1 MPSRKQRNQ
10 QAFLDGVTVFVPH
23 KPVPKG
29 RPRMTRRGRVFT
41 PKRTLDAEAVVREA
55 WGNNKKFAGTV
66 GVVII
71 LGSDGTLINVFPHE
85 AEPQK
90 LRGDI
95 DNYVKTIM
103 DGLNGVAWDDDKQV
117 TYVVAEKGS

>member
-1 MPSRKQRNQ
+1 MPKKKNQ
-10 QAFLDGVTVFVPH
+10 QAFVDGVTVFVPH

-41 PKRTLDAEAVVREA
+41 PQRTLEAEALVREA
-55 WGNNKKFAGTV
+55 WGDNPKFTGTV
-66 GVVII
+66 GIVM
-71 LGSDGTLINVFPHE
+71 LLETDGTLITVFPHE
-85 AEPQK
+85 AAPQK

-103 DGLNGVAWDDDKQV
+103 DGLNGKAWDDDKQV
-117 TYVVAEKGS
+117 TYLVAEKGA

>member
-1 MPSRKQRNQ
+1 MRKKKNQ
-10 QAFLDGVTVFVPH
+10 QSFIDGITVFVPH

-41 PKRTLDAEAVVREA
+41 PKRTLDAETLVAEA
-55 WGNNKKFAGTV
+55 WGDNPKFVGSV
-66 GVVII
+66 GVVMH
-71 LGSDGTLINVFPHE
+71 LGVDGTTICVFPHE

-103 DGLNGVAWDDDKQV
+103 DGLNGKAWDDDKQV
-117 TYVVAEKGS
+117 TYLVAEKGM

>member
-1 MPSRKQRNQ
+1 MRKKNNQ
-10 QAFLDGVTVFVPH
+10 DSFVNGVTVFVPH

-41 PKRTLDAEAVVREA
+41 PKRTLDAETLVAEA
-55 WGNNKKFAGTV
+55 WGDNPKFTGEV
-66 GVVII
+66 GIVML
-71 LGSDGTLINVFPHE
+71 LGSDGTLITVFPHE

-103 DGLNGVAWDDDKQV
+103 DGLNGKAWDDDKQV
-117 TYVVAEKGS
+117 TYLVAEKGS

>member
-1 MPSRKQRNQ
+1 MPRKNKNQ
-10 QAFLDGVTVFVPH
+10 QAFLDGISVFIPH

-41 PKRTLDAEAVVREA
+41 PKRTLDAEALVAQA
-55 WGNNKKFAGTV
+55 WGDNPKFSGTV
-66 GVVII
+66 GVVMI
-71 LGSDGTLINVFPHE
+71 LGSDGTVVTVFPHE
-85 AEPQK
+85 AEKQT

-103 DGLNGVAWDDDKQV
+103 DGLNGRAWDDDKQV
-117 TYVVAEKGS
+117 TYLVAEKGA

>member
-1 MPSRKQRNQ
+1 MRKKNNQ
-10 QAFLDGVTVFVPH
+10 DSFVNGVTVFVPH

-41 PKRTLDAEAVVREA
+41 PKRTLDAETLVAEA
-55 WGNNKKFAGTV
+55 WGDNPKFTGEV
-66 GVVII
+66 GVVML
-71 LGSDGTLINVFPHE
+71 LGSDGTLITVFPHD

-103 DGLNGVAWDDDKQV
+103 DGLNGKAWDDDKQV
-117 TYVVAEKGS
+117 TYLVAEKGS

>member
-1 MPSRKQRNQ
+1 MRKKNNQ
-10 QAFLDGVTVFVPH
+10 DSFVNGVTVFVPH

-41 PKRTLDAEAVVREA
+41 PKRTLDAETLVAEA
-55 WGNNKKFAGTV
+55 WGDNPKFTGEV
-66 GVVII
+66 GIVML
-71 LGSDGTLINVFPHE
+71 LGSDGTLITVFPHD

-103 DGLNGVAWDDDKQV
+103 DGLNGKAWDDDKQV
-117 TYVVAEKGS
+117 TYLVAEKGS

>member
-1 MPSRKQRNQ
+1 MRKKNNQ
-10 QAFLDGVTVFVPH
+10 DSFVNGVTVFVPH

-41 PKRTLDAEAVVREA
+41 PKRTLDAETLVAEA
-55 WGNNKKFAGTV
+55 WGDNPKFTGNV
-66 GVVII
+66 GIVML
-71 LGSDGTLINVFPHE
+71 LGSDGTLITVFPHE

-95 DNYVKTIM
+95 DNYVKTMM
-103 DGLNGVAWDDDKQV
+103 DGLNGKAWDDDKQV
-117 TYVVAEKGS
+117 TYLVAEKGS

>member
-1 MPSRKQRNQ
+1 MRKKNQ
-10 QAFLDGVTVFVPH
+10 DSFVDGVTVFVPH

-41 PKRTLDAEAVVREA
+41 PKRTLDAETLVAEA
-55 WGNNKKFAGTV
+55 WGDNPKFTGNV
-66 GVVII
+66 GIVML
-71 LGSDGTLINVFPHE
+71 LGSDGTLITVFPHE
-85 AEPQK
+85 ASTQK

-103 DGLNGVAWDDDKQV
+103 DGLNGKAWDDDKQV
-117 TYVVAEKGS
+117 TYLVAEKGS

>member
-1 MPSRKQRNQ
+1 MRKKKNQ
-10 QAFLDGVTVFVPH
+10 QSFVDGVTVFVPH

-41 PKRTLDAEAVVREA
+41 PKRTLDAETLVAEA
-55 WGNNKKFAGTV
+55 WGDNPKFTESV
-66 GVVII
+66 GVVML
-71 LGSDGTLINVFPHE
+71 LGSDGTLITVFPHE

-103 DGLNGVAWDDDKQV
+103 DGLNGKAWDDDKQV
-117 TYVVAEKGS
+117 TYLVAEKGS

>member
-1 MPSRKQRNQ
+1 MRKKKNQ
-10 QAFLDGVTVFVPH
+10 DQFLDGVTVFVPH

-41 PKRTLDAEAVVREA
+41 PKRTSDAETLVAEA
-55 WGNNKKFAGTV
+55 WGDNKKFVGSV
-66 GVVII
+66 GVVML
-71 LGSDGTLINVFPHE
+71 LGSDGTLITVFPHE

-103 DGLNGVAWDDDKQV
+103 DGLNGKAWDDDKQV
-117 TYVVAEKGS
+117 TYLVAEKGS

>member
-1 MPSRKQRNQ
+1 MRKKKNQ
-10 QAFLDGVTVFVPH
+10 QSFVDGVTVFVPH

-41 PKRTLDAEAVVREA
+41 PQRTLDAETLVAEA
-55 WGNNKKFAGTV
+55 WGDNTKFTGEV
-66 GVVII
+66 GIVML
-71 LGSDGTLINVFPHE
+71 LGSDGTLITVFPHE

-103 DGLNGVAWDDDKQV
+103 DGLNGKAWDDDKQV
-117 TYVVAEKGS
+117 TYLVAEKGS

>member
-1 MPSRKQRNQ
+1 MRKKNNQ
-10 QAFLDGVTVFVPH
+10 DSFVNGVTVFVPH

-41 PKRTLDAEAVVREA
+41 PKRTLDAETLVAEA
-55 WGNNKKFAGTV
+55 WGDNPKFTGDV
-66 GVVII
+66 GIVML
-71 LGSDGTLINVFPHE
+71 LGSDGTLITVFPHE

-103 DGLNGVAWDDDKQV
+103 DGLNGKAWDDDKQV
-117 TYVVAEKGS
+117 TYLVAEKGS

>member
-1 MPSRKQRNQ
+1 MRKRKNQ
-10 QAFLDGVTVFVPH
+10 QSFVDGVTVFVPH

-41 PKRTLDAEAVVREA
+41 PQRTLDAETLVAEA
-55 WGNNKKFAGTV
+55 WGDNPKFTGEV
-66 GVVII
+66 GIVML
-71 LGSDGTLINVFPHE
+71 LGSDGTLITVFPHE

-103 DGLNGVAWDDDKQV
+103 DGLNGKAWDDDKQV
-117 TYVVAEKGS
+117 TYLVAEKGS

>member
-1 MPSRKQRNQ
+1 MPRKKRNQ
-10 QAFLDGVTVFVPH
+10 QAFLDGVTVFIPH

-41 PKRTLDAEAVVREA
+41 PQRTLEAEALVREA
-55 WGNNKKFAGTV
+55 WGDNPKFSGTV
-66 GVVII
+66 GVVMV
-71 LGSDGTLINVFPHE
+71 LGSDGTLVNVFPHD
-85 AEPQK
+85 AETQK

-103 DGLNGVAWDDDKQV
+103 DGLNGKAWDDDKQV
-117 TYVVAEKGS
+117 TYLVAEKSS

>member
-1 MPSRKQRNQ
+1 MRKKNQ
-10 QAFLDGVTVFVPH
+10 DSFVDGVTVFVPH

-41 PKRTLDAEAVVREA
+41 PKRTLDAETLVAEA
-55 WGNNKKFAGTV
+55 WGDNPKFTGNV
-66 GVVII
+66 GIVML
-71 LGSDGTLINVFPHE
+71 LGSDGTLITVFPHE
-85 AEPQK
+85 ASTQK

-103 DGLNGVAWDDDKQV
+103 DGLNGRAWDDDKQV
-117 TYVVAEKGS
+117 TYLVAEKGS

>member
-1 MPSRKQRNQ
+1 MRKKNNQ
-10 QAFLDGVTVFVPH
+10 DSFVNGVTVFVPH

-41 PKRTLDAEAVVREA
+41 PKRTLDAETLVAEA
-55 WGNNKKFAGTV
+55 WGDNPKFTGNV
-66 GVVII
+66 GIVML
-71 LGSDGTLINVFPHE
+71 LGSDGTLITVFPHE

-103 DGLNGVAWDDDKQV
+103 DGLNGKAWDDDKQV
-117 TYVVAEKGS
+117 TYLVAEKGS

>member
-1 MPSRKQRNQ
+1 MRKKTNQ
-10 QAFLDGVTVFVPH
+10 DSFVNGVTVFVPH

-41 PKRTLDAEAVVREA
+41 PQRTLEAEALVREA
-55 WGNNKKFAGTV
+55 WGDNPKFTGEVGIVMLLGT
-66 GVVII
+66 
-71 LGSDGTLINVFPHE
+71 DGTLITVFPHA

-103 DGLNGVAWDDDKQV
+103 DGLNGKAWDDDKQV
-117 TYVVAEKGS
+117 TYLVAEKGS

>member
-1 MPSRKQRNQ
+1 MRKKNNQ
-10 QAFLDGVTVFVPH
+10 DSFVNGVTVFVPH

-41 PKRTLDAEAVVREA
+41 PKRTLDAETLVAEA
-55 WGNNKKFAGTV
+55 WGDNPKFTGEV
-66 GVVII
+66 GLVML
-71 LGSDGTLINVFPHE
+71 LGSDGTLITVFPHD

-103 DGLNGVAWDDDKQV
+103 DGLNGKAWDDDKQV
-117 TYVVAEKGS
+117 TYLVAEKGS

>member
-1 MPSRKQRNQ
+1 MRKRKNQ
-10 QAFLDGVTVFVPH
+10 QSFVDGVTVFVPH

-41 PKRTLDAEAVVREA
+41 PQRTLDAETLVAEA
-55 WGNNKKFAGTV
+55 WGDNTKFTGEV
-66 GVVII
+66 GIVML
-71 LGSDGTLINVFPHE
+71 LGSDGTLITVFPHE

-103 DGLNGVAWDDDKQV
+103 DGLNGKAWDDDKQV
-117 TYVVAEKGS
+117 TYLVAEKGS

>member
-1 MPSRKQRNQ
+1 MRKKKNQ
-10 QAFLDGVTVFVPH
+10 DQFLDGVTVFVPH

-41 PKRTLDAEAVVREA
+41 PKRTIDAETLVAEA
-55 WGNNKKFAGTV
+55 WGDNKKFVGAV
-66 GVVII
+66 GVVML
-71 LGSDGTLINVFPHE
+71 LGSDGTLITVFPHE

-103 DGLNGVAWDDDKQV
+103 DGLNGKAWDDDKQV
-117 TYVVAEKGS
+117 TYLVAEKGS

>member
-1 MPSRKQRNQ
+1 MRKKKNQ
-10 QAFLDGVTVFVPH
+10 QSFVDGVTVFVPH

-41 PKRTLDAEAVVREA
+41 PKRTLDAETLVAEA
-55 WGNNKKFAGTV
+55 WGDNHKFTESV
-66 GVVII
+66 GVVML
-71 LGSDGTLINVFPHE
+71 LGSDGTLITVFPHE

-103 DGLNGVAWDDDKQV
+103 DGLNGKAWDDDKQV
-117 TYVVAEKGS
+117 TYLVAEKGS

>member
-1 MPSRKQRNQ
+1 MRKKKNQ
-10 QAFLDGVTVFVPH
+10 QSFVDGVTVFVPH

-41 PKRTLDAEAVVREA
+41 PKRTLDAETLVAEA
-55 WGNNKKFAGTV
+55 WSDNPKFTGEV
-66 GVVII
+66 GIVML
-71 LGSDGTLINVFPHE
+71 LGSDGTLITVFPHE

-103 DGLNGVAWDDDKQV
+103 DGLNGKAWDDDKQV
-117 TYVVAEKGS
+117 TYLVAEKGS

>member
-1 MPSRKQRNQ
+1 MRKKNNQ
-10 QAFLDGVTVFVPH
+10 DSFVNGVTVFVPH

-41 PKRTLDAEAVVREA
+41 PKRTLDAETLVAEA
-55 WGNNKKFAGTV
+55 WGDNPKFSGEV
-66 GVVII
+66 GIVML
-71 LGSDGTLINVFPHE
+71 LGSDGTLITVFPHE

-103 DGLNGVAWDDDKQV
+103 DGLNGKAWDDDKQV
-117 TYVVAEKGS
+117 TYLVAEKGS

>member
-1 MPSRKQRNQ
+1 MRKKNNQ
-10 QAFLDGVTVFVPH
+10 DSFVNGVTVFVPH

-41 PKRTLDAEAVVREA
+41 PKRTLDAETLVAEA
-55 WGNNKKFAGTV
+55 WGNNPKFTGEV
-66 GVVII
+66 GIVML
-71 LGSDGTLINVFPHE
+71 LGSDGTLITVFPHE

-103 DGLNGVAWDDDKQV
+103 DGLNGKAWDDDKQV
-117 TYVVAEKGS
+117 TYLVAEKGS

>member
-1 MPSRKQRNQ
+1 MRKKKNQ
-10 QAFLDGVTVFVPH
+10 DQFLDGVTVFVPH

-41 PKRTLDAEAVVREA
+41 PKRTSDAETLVAEA
-55 WGNNKKFAGTV
+55 WGDNKKFVGSV
-66 GVVII
+66 GVVML
-71 LGSDGTLINVFPHE
+71 LGSDGTLITVFPHE
-85 AEPQK
+85 SEPQK

-103 DGLNGVAWDDDKQV
+103 DGLNGKAWDDDKQV
-117 TYVVAEKGS
+117 TYLVAEKGS

>member
-1 MPSRKQRNQ
+1 MSKKKRNQ
-10 QAFLDGVTVFVPH
+10 AAFADGVTVFVPH

-41 PKRTLDAEAVVREA
+41 PKRTLEAEALVREA
-55 WGNNKKFAGTV
+55 WGDNPKFSGTV
-66 GVVII
+66 GVAIL
-71 LGSDGTLINVFPHE
+71 LGSDGTLITVFPHE
-85 AEPQK
+85 AETQK

-117 TYVVAEKGS
+117 TYVAAEKGA

>member
-1 MPSRKQRNQ
+1 MRKKKTQPQ
-10 QAFLDGVTVFVPH
+10 FVDGVTIFVPH

-41 PKRTLDAEAVVREA
+41 PKRTADAEALVAEA
-55 WGNNKKFAGTV
+55 WGDRKKFVGSV
-66 GVVII
+66 GVSML
-71 LGSDGTLINVFPHE
+71 LGSDGTLITVYPHTSQ
-85 AEPQK
+85 PQK

-103 DGLNGVAWDDDKQV
+103 DGLNGKAWDDDKQV
-117 TYVVAEKGS
+117 TYLTAEKGS